1 MAGKSM
7 KKSSTAVAK
16 RSSKT
21 SKTKSSASSQSK
33 AMKVTA
39 KAASPSVKRKA
50 ATPSVKRKAT
60 APSVKRK
67 AATPSGKHKAAAPSG
82 KSKAGERKA
91 VKKRTPATAK
101 VPKRL
106 PSSRSTTL
114 RKIMLEKRVQLMK
127 EIQNQLGQ
135 SLTEE
140 QQRRFESAM
149 DSGDQALLDLER
161 EMGISLQEKRNRE
174 RQMIDEALV
183 SLEEGTYGICVE
195 CDTEISAKRLAVMPF
210 ARLCVECQEKIELL
224 EKIERGEQRI

>member
-1 MAGKSM
+1 MAGKST

-16 RSSKT
+16 PSSKT
-21 SKTKSSASSQSK
+21 SKTKSSSQSK

-50 ATPSVKRKAT
+50 A
-60 APSVKRK
+60 
-67 AATPSGKHKAAAPSG
+67 APSG
-82 KSKAGERKA
+82 KSKAGEREA

-101 VPKRL
+101 APKRL

-127 EIQNQLGQ
+127 EIQSQLGQ

>member
-1 MAGKSM
+1 
-7 KKSSTAVAK
+7 
-16 RSSKT
+16 
-21 SKTKSSASSQSK
+21 
-33 AMKVTA
+33 MKVTSKATAHSAKRKAGEA
-39 KAASPSVKRKA
+39 KAAKNKA
-50 ATPSVKRKAT
+50 PAKA
-60 APSVKRK
+60 K
-67 AATPSGKHKAAAPSG
+67 A
-82 KSKAGERKA
+82 
-91 VKKRTPATAK
+91 
-101 VPKRL
+101 PKRL

-114 RKIMLEKRVQLMK
+114 RKIMLEKRVKLMK
-127 EIQNQLGQ
+127 EIQDQLGQ

-195 CDTEISAKRLAVMPF
+195 CSTEISEKRLAVMPF

>member
-1 MAGKSM
+1 MARKST

-21 SKTKSSASSQSK
+21 PKTK
-33 AMKVTA
+33 
-39 KAASPSVKRKA
+39 ASPPSQRQTVKSLSRS
-50 ATPSVKRKAT
+50 ATVR
-60 APSVKRK
+60 
-67 AATPSGKHKAAAPSG
+67 G
-82 KSKAGERKA
+82 SKGKA
-91 VKKRTPATAK
+91 VKKKTPEKAK
-101 VPKRL
+101 APKRL
-106 PSSRSTTL
+106 PSSRSMTL
-114 RKIMLEKRVQLMK
+114 RKIMLEKRVELMK
-127 EIQNQLGQ
+127 EIQSQLGQ

-183 SLEEGTYGICVE
+183 SLEEGTYGVCVE
-195 CDTEISAKRLAVMPF
+195 CGTEISEKRLAVMPF
-210 ARLCVECQEKIELL
+210 ARLCVECQERIELF

>member
-16 RSSKT
+16 RSSET
-21 SKTKSSASSQSK
+21 AKTKSSASSQSRAVK
-33 AMKVTA
+33 A
-39 KAASPSVKRKA
+39 P
-50 ATPSVKRKAT
+50 
-60 APSVKRK
+60 APSAKL
-67 AATPSGKHKAAAPSG
+67 
-82 KSKAGERKA
+82 KAGEEKG
-91 VKKRTPATAK
+91 VNKKTPATAK
-101 VPKRL
+101 APKRM
-106 PSSRSTTL
+106 PPSRSMTL
-114 RKIMLEKRVQLMK
+114 RKIMLGKRVKIMK
-127 EIQNQLGQ
+127 EIQDQLGQ

-195 CDTEISAKRLAVMPF
+195 CDAEISEKRLAVILF
-210 ARLCVECQEKIELL
+210 ARLCVECQKKIELF
-224 EKIERGEQRI
+224 EKIERGEQRV

>member
-1 MAGKSM
+1 MAGKST
-7 KKSSTAVAK
+7 KKRSPAVAK

-21 SKTKSSASSQSK
+21 SKAKSSAPAKSQ
-33 AMKVTA
+33 AVKVTSHAA
-39 KAASPSVKRKA
+39 K
-50 ATPSVKRKAT
+50 
-60 APSVKRK
+60 
-67 AATPSGKHKAAAPSG
+67 G
-82 KSKAGERKA
+82 KAGTGKA
-91 VKKRTPATAK
+91 VKTKTPTATK
-101 VPKRL
+101 TLKRL
-106 PSSRSTTL
+106 SSARSVTL

-195 CDTEISAKRLAVMPF
+195 CGTEISEKRLAVMPF

>member
-1 MAGKSM
+1 MAGKST
-7 KKSSTAVAK
+7 KKSSTSVAK

-21 SKTKSSASSQSK
+21 SKTKASVSSKSK
-33 AMKVTA
+33 TLKVTA
-39 KAASPSVKRKA
+39 KAGSPPVKHNATVSSVKSK
-50 ATPSVKRKAT
+50 T
-60 APSVKRK
+60 A
-67 AATPSGKHKAAAPSG
+67 
-82 KSKAGERKA
+82 ERKA

-101 VPKRL
+101 TPKRL

-195 CDTEISAKRLAVMPF
+195 CDTEISEKRLAVMPF

>member
-1 MAGKSM
+1 MAGKPT
-7 KKSSTAVAK
+7 KKPSTTVAK
-16 RSSKT
+16 RASKT
-21 SKTKSSASSQSK
+21 SKTKSSAPSKSQTVK
-33 AMKVTA
+33 MTP
-39 KAASPSVKRKA
+39 KAASHSVKRE
-50 ATPSVKRKAT
+50 
-60 APSVKRK
+60 
-67 AATPSGKHKAAAPSG
+67 
-82 KSKAGERKA
+82 AGEGKT
-91 VKKRTPATAK
+91 VQKKTPATAK
-101 VPKRL
+101 AHKRL

-195 CDTEISAKRLAVMPF
+195 CDTEISEKRLAVMPF
-210 ARLCVECQEKIELL
+210 ARLCVGCQEKIELL

>member
-1 MAGKSM
+1 MAGKPT
-7 KKSSTAVAK
+7 KKSSTTVAK
-16 RSSKT
+16 RASKT
-21 SKTKSSASSQSK
+21 SKTKSSVSSKSQTVK
-33 AMKVTA
+33 MTP
-39 KAASPSVKRKA
+39 KAASHSVKRR
-50 ATPSVKRKAT
+50 VGE
-60 APSVKRK
+60 
-67 AATPSGKHKAAAPSG
+67 GKTVP
-82 KSKAGERKA
+82 
-91 VKKRTPATAK
+91 KKTPATAK
-101 VPKRL
+101 TPKRL
-106 PSSRSTTL
+106 PSSRSVTL

-149 DSGDQALLDLER
+149 DSGDQALLDLDR

-195 CDTEISAKRLAVMPF
+195 CDTEISEKRLAVMPF

>member
-1 MAGKSM
+1 MAGKST
-7 KKSSTAVAK
+7 KKSPTAAAK
-16 RSSKT
+16 RSAKT
-21 SKTKSSASSQSK
+21 SKTKSAASAK
-33 AMKVTA
+33 GKTMKVAA

-50 ATPSVKRKAT
+50 TASSVK
-60 APSVKRK
+60 SN
-67 AATPSGKHKAAAPSG
+67 
-82 KSKAGERKA
+82 AGERKV
-91 VKKRTPATAK
+91 VKKRTAAPAKT
-101 VPKRL
+101 PKRL

-127 EIQNQLGQ
+127 EIQSQLGQ

-195 CDTEISAKRLAVMPF
+195 CDTEISEKRLAVMPF

>member
-1 MAGKSM
+1 MAGKST
-7 KKSSTAVAK
+7 KKTSTAVAK
-16 RSSKT
+16 RAAKT
-21 SKTKSSASSQSK
+21 SKTKATGTSQSQTRKVTSKASSHSAKRTAGEAKTVKKQ
-33 AMKVTA
+33 APA
-39 KAASPSVKRKA
+39 KAKA
-50 ATPSVKRKAT
+50 
-60 APSVKRK
+60 
-67 AATPSGKHKAAAPSG
+67 
-82 KSKAGERKA
+82 
-91 VKKRTPATAK
+91 
-101 VPKRL
+101 PKRL
-106 PSSRSTTL
+106 PSSRSMTL
-114 RKIMLEKRVQLMK
+114 RKIMLEKRVKLMK
-127 EIQNQLGQ
+127 EIQDQLGQ

-195 CDTEISAKRLAVMPF
+195 CNTEISEKRLAVMPF

>member
-1 MAGKSM
+1 MAGKSA
-7 KKSSTAVAK
+7 KKNPTAVA
-16 RSSKT
+16 RPSSKA
-21 SKTKSSASSQSK
+21 SKTQSAASSGSK
-33 AMKVTA
+33 TKVTA
-39 KAASPSVKRKA
+39 KAASPSVKRN
-50 ATPSVKRKAT
+50 ATASSVK
-60 APSVKRK
+60 
-67 AATPSGKHKAAAPSG
+67 
-82 KSKAGERKA
+82 SKTSERKT
-91 VKKRTPATAK
+91 VKKRTAATAK
-101 VPKRL
+101 TPKRL

-114 RKIMLEKRVQLMK
+114 RKIMLEKRVQLMQ
-127 EIQNQLGQ
+127 EIQSQLGQ

-195 CDTEISAKRLAVMPF
+195 CGTEISEKRLAVMPF

>member
-1 MAGKSM
+1 MAGKST

-21 SKTKSSASSQSK
+21 SKTKSSSSSQSQ
-33 AMKVTA
+33 T
-39 KAASPSVKRKA
+39 
-50 ATPSVKRKAT
+50 TKAT
-60 APSVKRK
+60 SHSAKL
-67 AATPSGKHKAAAPSG
+67 
-82 KSKAGERKA
+82 KAGEEKG
-91 VKKRTPATAK
+91 VKKKTPATAK
-101 VPKRL
+101 AHKRM
-106 PSSRSTTL
+106 PSSRSVTL
-114 RKIMLEKRVQLMK
+114 RKIMLEKRVKIMK
-127 EIQNQLGQ
+127 KIQDQLGQ

-195 CDTEISAKRLAVMPF
+195 CDAEISEKRLAVMLF